1 MARRRLLRHLLP
13 VFLSVA
19 SGIGSAQA
27 GEPDD
32 RQRRCLTMI
41 AYAEAAGEGS
51 GGMLAVMKVVHN
63 RVVHPDFADDIC
75 AVALER
81 GQFQPVSERPAL
93 RHALESPTGRNLA
106 EVVGAA
112 TPAARLTLVE
122 AWRLAGVAAIWPARD
137 PTGGA
142 LYFVNPRL
150 MDPGKCP
157 WFADLK
163 RTAVIG
169 EHVFMANYAAGER
182 RRGPAL
188 DCATAGRGYGAATRL
203 AGAQATG
210 LFHPSGPRIASR
222 TATTATVRAWRRTG
236 ELTRRQAE
244 LKRYFKPG
252 WYSQE

>member
-1 MARRRLLRHLLP
+1 MVQEGIRAWLVAACPHLLP
-13 VFLSVA
+13 VFLAVA

-27 GEPDD
+27 GAPDD

-93 RHALESPTGRNLA
+93 RQALESPTGRNLA

-182 RRGPAL
+182 RRGRPWTAPPPAAAMARQPGL
-188 DCATAGRGYGAATRL
+188 PAPRLQVCSTRADQGSPAGRR
-203 AGAQATG
+203 
-210 LFHPSGPRIASR
+210 PRPRCAPGGVPAS
-222 TATTATVRAWRRTG
+222 
-236 ELTRRQAE
+236 
-244 LKRYFKPG
+244 
-252 WYSQE
+252 

>member
-1 MARRRLLRHLLP
+1 MVRRRLLRHLLLL
-13 VFLSVA
+13 FLSVA

-93 RHALESPTGRNLA
+93 RHGARIADRAEPRRGGRCRDTCSAPHL
-106 EVVGAA
+106 G
-112 TPAARLTLVE
+112 R
-122 AWRLAGVAAIWPARD
+122 GVAACRGRCDLARARSDRRRALLRQSSPDGSGQVPVVRRSEADGGDRRARVHGQLCTRRAPAR
-137 PTGGA
+137 
-142 LYFVNPRL
+142 
-150 MDPGKCP
+150 
-157 WFADLK
+157 
-163 RTAVIG
+163 
-169 EHVFMANYAAGER
+169 
-182 RRGPAL
+182 PAL
-188 DCATAGRGYGAATRL
+188 DCATAGRGYGAATKL

-210 LFHPSGPRIASR
+210 RSTRAGQGSPAGPRPRPRCAPGSVP
-222 TATTATVRAWRRTG
+222 ANWHAA
-236 ELTRRQAE
+236 
-244 LKRYFKPG
+244 KP
-252 WYSQE
+252 S